1 MAYDAVIIGS
11 GFGGAFTAL
20 ALVEAGLRVVLLER
34 GEPVARDDHDWS
46 PRRIL
51 LEGRYAGPSPIQVRQ
66 YGASNPSPLHPMQ
79 MLGGNS
85 VLYGGASLRLRP
97 ADMDHWPLDYADI
110 EPHYSAAETHLTV
123 HGVQG
128 EDPHEP
134 PRSADFTS
142 PPVALTAPA
151 QRIHRAASALGWR
164 PFRLPMAINF
174 SDPTRP
180 RCILCNTC
188 DGYPCRI
195 EAKNDL
201 TTTVLQ
207 AAVDAGLQI
216 RAGAAVGEIE
226 MMSGRAR
233 GVVGV
238 DTTTGD
244 EFRVTADRII
254 VSAGA
259 LGSPALL
266 LRSGIDE
273 LSPGGDWIGRRLMR
287 HCNAVLTGVF
297 PFVTNPDQVFHKQ
310 LCLTDFYEDLRVE
323 LGTAVGT
330 IQDIYTPSADVIK
343 HFAPLGLR
351 RVAGRLTQ
359 YMQNLLIVAEDD
371 PQRDNRVSL
380 TDERDLYGHRVARV
394 DHDYSVADVRRRDY
408 LIHRAR
414 RILRRAGAWITR
426 LYEIDSFSHGVGTV
440 GMGESPASSA
450 LDARCRVWGTEGLW
464 VVDGSCFPTSA
475 GVNPSLTIAANALRV
490 APSIALAD

>member
-1 MAYDAVIIGS
+1 
-11 GFGGAFTAL
+11 
-20 ALVEAGLRVVLLER
+20 
-34 GEPVARDDHDWS
+34 
-46 PRRIL
+46 
-51 LEGRYAGPSPIQVRQ
+51 
-66 YGASNPSPLHPMQ
+66 
-79 MLGGNS
+79 
-85 VLYGGASLRLRP
+85 
-97 ADMDHWPLDYADI
+97 
-110 EPHYSAAETHLTV
+110 
-123 HGVQG
+123 
-128 EDPHEP
+128 
-134 PRSADFTS
+134 
-142 PPVALTAPA
+142 
-151 QRIHRAASALGWR
+151 
-164 PFRLPMAINF
+164 
-174 SDPTRP
+174 
-180 RCILCNTC
+180 
-188 DGYPCRI
+188 
-195 EAKNDL
+195 
-201 TTTVLQ
+201 
-207 AAVDAGLQI
+207 
-216 RAGAAVGEIE
+216 
-226 MMSGRAR
+226 
-233 GVVGV
+233 
-238 DTTTGD
+238 
-244 EFRVTADRII
+244 
-254 VSAGA
+254 
-259 LGSPALL
+259 
-266 LRSGIDE
+266 
-273 LSPGGDWIGRRLMR
+273 MR

-297 PFVTNPDQVFHKQ
+297 PFVTNPDHVFHKQ

-450 LDARCRVWGTEGLW
+450 LDAQCRVWGTEGLW